1 MGRKRTNATVRVA
14 VRWFHRF
21 RIKGQSELPPD
32 ESAEWARWSADDTN
46 LDEFC
51 RAKQLWQKL
60 EVLSA
65 MERPRQEE
73 VADDGYDSTKSV
85 RNWLAR
91 GSAKKPPLTPLQDG
105 YEIGRAKKN

>member
-1 MGRKRTNATVRVA
+1 MSRKHTNAAVRAA

-21 RIKGQSELPPD
+21 RINRSSELSPD
-32 ESAEWARWSADDTN
+32 ESTDWARWSADDTH

-65 MERPRQEE
+65 IARPTQEDLAAHE
-73 VADDGYDSTKSV
+73 YDPSLSV

-91 GSAKKPPLTPLQDG
+91 GSAKKLRP
-105 YEIGRAKKN
+105 

>member
-1 MGRKRTNATVRVA
+1 MSRKHTSAAVPAA

-21 RIKGQSELPPD
+21 RVKGLAELSPD
-32 ESAEWARWSADDTN
+32 ESADRARWSADDTH

-65 MERPRQEE
+65 IARPLQEE
-73 VADDGYDSTKSV
+73 LAADEYDPSISV
-85 RNWLAR
+85 RDWLAR
-91 GSAKKPPLTPLQDG
+91 GSAKEVP
-105 YEIGRAKKN
+105 R